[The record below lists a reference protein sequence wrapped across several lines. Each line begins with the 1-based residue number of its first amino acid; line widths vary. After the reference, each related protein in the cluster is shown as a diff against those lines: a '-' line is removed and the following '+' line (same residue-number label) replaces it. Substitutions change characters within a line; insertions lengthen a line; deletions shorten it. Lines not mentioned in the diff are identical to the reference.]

1 MSAVTDA
8 PTQAQ
13 LDEALAHYRAQQEQ
27 IDAAAVWCERALQ
40 YGNLKPAGTPREEAA
55 FKRGYLKGRAS
66 MAFDVLMT
74 LGRVSG
80 GEGEK

>member
-1 MSAVTDA
+1 MSATNA
-8 PTQAQ
+8 PGQAQ
-13 LDEALAHYRAQQEQ
+13 LDEALRQFRAQRAQ
-27 IDAAAVWCERALQ
+27 IDAAAAWCERALQ

-66 MAFDVLMT
+66 MAFDVLMA
-74 LGRVSG
+74 LGRVPG

>member
-8 PTQAQ
+8 PTQTQ

-27 IDAAAVWCERALQ
+27 INAAIKWCESALQ
-40 YGNLKPAGTPREEAA
+40 YGNLKPAGTPREEKA
-55 FKRGYLKGRAS
+55 FKRGYLKGRAT

-74 LGRVSG
+74 LGIVPG

>member
-1 MSAVTDA
+1 MTATNA
-8 PTQAQ
+8 PSQAQ
-13 LDEALAHYRAQQEQ
+13 LDEALRQFRAQEAQ
-27 IDAAAVWCERALQ
+27 IDAAAQWCARALQ

-74 LGRVSG
+74 LGRVP
-80 GEGEK
+80 GEGGG